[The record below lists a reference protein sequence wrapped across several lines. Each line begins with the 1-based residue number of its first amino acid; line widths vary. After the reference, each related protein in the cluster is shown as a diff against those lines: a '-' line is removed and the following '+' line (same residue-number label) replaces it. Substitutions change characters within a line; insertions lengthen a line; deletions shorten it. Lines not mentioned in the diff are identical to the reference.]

1 MYAGTILNEEDK
13 GEIIR
18 EYGTMD
24 KVPVNKRM
32 YAISLMRV
40 CLVVFAAL
48 VLPRFFFQ
56 VNYSYRNS
64 NSYDPSNGFRLGI
77 ENISKEFL
85 QSLNIQGRIDGY
97 RVGIITNHTGIDQ
110 QGKSSIDI
118 LWGHGLHIKKIYVPE
133 NDIPFFTINKE
144 NQVLARIPIAVL
156 SDADSLKS
164 CKEYSFDDID
174 VLFVDMQEP
183 GITPN
188 KYVTTLLKILQSA
201 ASQNKT
207 VVVLDRPNILGA
219 TMEGMAYEFP
229 LRSGMTIGELSR
241 YFNNAVL
248 TKTANLFV
256 VPMQKYDRVLFA
268 DSCMRGC
275 GSLMTN
281 IDTYYGSSFLPI
293 LGVVAPFDVGVG
305 TDMEFHCLALP
316 ESLHVSKQT
325 WFQLR
330 TILRDQGLE
339 SSWVTY
345 LHPKKRIPYSGL
357 RILVPHID
365 QFSSFN
371 TIVTIIHFFKQAG
384 VKLTYG
390 SEFEQALGGKKMR
403 EFLENK
409 ISVHDLESEVN
420 KELKNFFTK
429 AQSAFMYKPIPKMVF
444 M

>member
-1 MYAGTILNEEDK
+1 MHAVTILNEDK
-13 GEIIR
+13 RGDCEG

-24 KVPVNKRM
+24 KLPINKKM
-32 YAISLMRV
+32 YAVSLMRV

-56 VNYSYRNS
+56 DGYSYRAS
-64 NSYDPSNGFRLGI
+64 GSYYHDHGFRLGI

-85 QSLNIQGRIDGY
+85 QSLNIHGRLDGY

-118 LWGHGLHIKKIYVPE
+118 LEEHGLRIKRIYVPE
-133 NDIPFFTINKE
+133 NDIPFFSKNNE
-144 NQVLARIPIAVL
+144 NEALARIPITVL
-156 SDADSLKS
+156 TNVDSLKQL
-164 CKEYSFDDID
+164 KEYSFDDID

-188 KYVTTLLKILQSA
+188 KYVATLLKILQSA

-219 TMEGMAYEFP
+219 TMEGMVYEFP

-241 YFNNAVL
+241 YFNSAVL

-293 LGVVAPFDVGVG
+293 LGAIAPFDVGVG
-305 TDMEFHCLALP
+305 TEMEFNCLALP

-330 TILRDQGLE
+330 AILKDQGLE

-371 TIVTIIHFFKQAG
+371 TIVTIIHFFKEAG
-384 VKLTYG
+384 IKLTYG

-420 KELKNFFTK
+420 KGLKNFFTK
-429 AQSAFMYKPIPKMVF
+429 AQPAFMYRPIPKMVF